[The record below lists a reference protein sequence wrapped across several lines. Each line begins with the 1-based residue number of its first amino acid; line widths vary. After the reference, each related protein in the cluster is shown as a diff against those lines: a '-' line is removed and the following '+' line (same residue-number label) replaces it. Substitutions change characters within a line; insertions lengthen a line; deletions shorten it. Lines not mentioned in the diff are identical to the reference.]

1 LEEVAD
7 LSTFASKEEE
17 KLYYEQQASE
27 TEFLSWYKKQKRP
40 EYEKPSL
47 TVDIVLMCYNKEEDQ
62 LKVLLIQ
69 RKSHPYRNS
78 WALPGGFVERNES
91 TGESVLRETQE
102 ETGVVISKENIEQL
116 HTFSTP
122 DRDPRGWVV
131 TVSYLA
137 FIGEEPLIAGDD
149 AKEVQWFT
157 VERNGQMIHLTS
169 GEVAISLDLQTGISS
184 GKDTLAFDHSE
195 IILKAFNRVVNKM
208 EHEPQVLQVLGK
220 DFTITEARKVFAKFL
235 GIDFKS
241 IDHSN
246 FKKAMLQYFDEIGER
261 PVGIG
266 RPSKIY
272 QLKDEVQRKEVD

>member
-1 LEEVAD
+1 MEH
-7 LSTFASKEEE
+7 FHSKEEE
-17 KLYYEQQASE
+17 KTYYEQEASE
-27 TEFLSWYKKQKRP
+27 TDFLSWYQDQERP

-47 TVDIVLMCYNKEEDQ
+47 TVDIVLLCYNKEEDQ

-78 WALPGGFVERNES
+78 WALPGGFVQKNES
-91 TGESVLRETQE
+91 TGASVLRETKE
-102 ETGVVISKENIEQL
+102 ETGVIISEENIEQL

-122 DRDPRGWVV
+122 NRDPRGWVV

-149 AKEVQWFT
+149 AKEVQWFSL
-157 VERNGQMIHLTS
+157 ERNANKLHLSS
-169 GEVAISLDLQTGISS
+169 GDVAITLDLTTSKSS

-195 IILKAFNRVVNKM
+195 IIVKAFNRVVNKM

-235 GIDFKS
+235 GIDFKM

-272 QLKDEVQRKEVD
+272 QLKPGHTE

>member
-1 LEEVAD
+1 MEH
-7 LSTFASKEEE
+7 FHSKEEE
-17 KLYYEQQASE
+17 KTYYEQEASE
-27 TEFLSWYKKQKRP
+27 TDFLSWYQDQERP

-47 TVDIVLMCYNKEEDQ
+47 TVDIVLLCYNKEEDQ

-78 WALPGGFVERNES
+78 WALPGGFVQKNES
-91 TGESVLRETQE
+91 TGASVLRETKE
-102 ETGVVISKENIEQL
+102 ETGVIISEENIEQL

-122 DRDPRGWVV
+122 NRDPRGWVV

-149 AKEVQWFT
+149 AKEVQWFSL
-157 VERNGQMIHLTS
+157 ERNANKLHLSS
-169 GEVAISLDLQTGISS
+169 GDVAITLGLTTSESS

-195 IILKAFNRVVNKM
+195 IIVKAFNRVVNKM

-235 GIDFKS
+235 GIDFKM

-272 QLKDEVQRKEVD
+272 QLKPGHTE

>member
-1 LEEVAD
+1 MKIVPN
-7 LSTFASKEEE
+7 FASKEEE
-17 KLYYEQQASE
+17 KKYYEQEASE
-27 TEFLSWYKKQKRP
+27 TEFLNWYNKQDLP

-47 TVDIVLMCYNKEEDQ
+47 TVDIVLLCYNKEEDQ
-62 LKVLLIQ
+62 LKILLIN
-69 RKSHPYRNS
+69 RKAHPYRAS
-78 WALPGGFVERNES
+78 WALPGGFVNRNES
-91 TGESVLRETQE
+91 TGESVLRETKE
-102 ETGVVISKENIEQL
+102 ETGVIISKENIEQL
-116 HTFSTP
+116 HSFSRP

-149 AKEVQWFT
+149 AKEVRWFT
-157 VERNGQMIHLTS
+157 LERKEEKLLLTNA
-169 GEVAISLDLQTGISS
+169 ETEIILDLKTGEST

-195 IILKAFNRVVNKM
+195 IILKAFNRVANKM

-220 DFTITEARKVFAKFL
+220 DFTITEARKVFAKFS
-235 GIDFKS
+235 GVDYKT

-246 FKKAMLQYFDEIGER
+246 FKKAMLHHFNEIGER

-272 QLKDEVQRKEVD
+272 ELK